1 MTVTSAA
8 LLAIGA
14 VAALVL
20 LPPLPSPPRRRRTR
34 RAEPSRPPGLSAT
47 ERQLGLSRASAG
59 DVHDRLTP
67 MLREVARDRLATA
80 GIDLDR
86 DPAVAAEALGAETWE
101 LVRPDRPSPEDRHG
115 PGASLADIGTA
126 IARLEQ
132 IGRAG

>member
-1 MTVTSAA
+1 MTVTSAV

-34 RAEPSRPPGLSAT
+34 RTEPSRPRGLSAT

-67 MLREVARDRLATA
+67 MLREVARDRPLSR
-80 GIDLDR
+80 DR
-86 DPAVAAEALGAETWE
+86 EHCVAERRT
-101 LVRPDRPSPEDRHG
+101 HG
-115 PGASLADIGTA
+115 ER
-126 IARLEQ
+126 AR
-132 IGRAG
+132 